1 MLYNYKTRTRYEN
14 YKKKIHS
21 PEPIFIIRNAIS
33 TGSAAFGARFRQ
45 ALEHLELI
53 QVEGRR
59 FHAHHWLIPIP
70 SLHFITKLPFCPL
83 IVMYFSSSYVFLVQ
97 GLLQTFYFL
106 KTVLESPFFYLNYNL
121 FA

>member
-1 MLYNYKTRTRYEN
+1 ME
-14 YKKKIHS
+14 
-21 PEPIFIIRNAIS
+21 
-33 TGSAAFGARFRQ
+33 GMRFLQ
-45 ALEHLELI
+45 ALELI

-106 KTVLESPFFYLNYNL
+106 KTVLESPFFL
-121 FA
+121 FKLQFVCLDSF